1 MLRQGLGLKQAPVVS
16 LLTYVLCVRT
26 RIALWVSSLRL
37 EPVGKGRTHVGPPE
51 GLCFHPLSPKASETL
66 GLRVGVLGQ
75 GLPSLQPGC
84 SVPGLPRPVNTEP
97 PTVLLSSVG
106 LTRIFPVYFPWG
118 LQGQIGWLP
127 TAPALPEQSGWMPFT
142 GGCSTSLLCLL
153 CIPSRRA
160 L

>member
-51 GLCFHPLSPKASETL
+51 GLCFHPLSPNASETL

-106 LTRIFPVYFPWG
+106 FTPDKTRKDKNIPCVFPMG
-118 LQGQIGWLP
+118 
-127 TAPALPEQSGWMPFT
+127 PARSDWVASY
-142 GGCSTSLLCLL
+142 STSA
-153 CIPSRRA
+153 P
-160 L
+160 